1 MEEKCKR
8 AGCDGKVTD
17 GVCDTCGRAP
27 VGQKLMNAAITA
39 SQKAG
44 IRSASASYGMYGTM
58 GGSSSMSLSGRTGS
72 GRSGRAS
79 GRSGRVS
86 TRRQL
91 GAGLISLPEL
101 PSQDPLLAIM
111 ADPSVPD
118 RKRFCNNC
126 NAKLNHEK
134 GFCPMCGQEYSFVPT
149 LKPGDVVG
157 GQYEV
162 KGAIAFGG
170 LGWIYLGWDKTLSRW
185 VVLKG
190 LLNSKDEASAAAAL
204 AERQFLAAVKHPKI
218 VGIYNFVTQGKEGY
232 IVMEYV
238 GGKTMKTLRQERGP
252 LPVAEAIA
260 YIHAILPAF
269 GYLEKQ
275 GLVYCDFKPDNVMLE
290 EDDVKLIDM
299 GGVRRVDDT
308 EGDVYGTVG
317 YTAPEANTE
326 PNFTS
331 DLYTVARTLLVLMLD
346 YKFQG
351 TYLHSL
357 PTPADAPLFAQY
369 DALYRFMLR
378 ATHTN
383 PDMRFQTADEMAEQL
398 LGVLREVVAADGV
411 SRSFDSPLFTADT
424 FLDAADDD
432 HALTPDYHA
441 LPTLKTDATDPAAS
455 ALFSLGSATG
465 KARQTALEQAMK
477 KFPDSSE
484 APLRLASDA
493 IEAGSYNVAEKLLA
507 QVLEADPFDWR
518 VAWYRGISFLAQSK
532 PKEAQ
537 AQFDLVYNELP
548 GELAPKLAL
557 GLACELQKNW
567 KAAAAYYDRVS
578 RTDANF
584 VTAAFGLARCLL
596 ADGNRT
602 GAVTAYQRI
611 ASTSSAF
618 TRSQMALA
626 RALLQTVPTAPGES
640 ELTQASK
647 AIAALNIEGAALHRL
662 SAELFLAAIEQ
673 VEAKT
678 VPANA
683 QTQILGQTLEAKALR
698 VGAEQELRALA
709 RFAKTAPDRIALVD
723 RANSV
728 RPLTTF

>member
-1 MEEKCKR
+1 MDEKCKR
-8 AGCDGKVTD
+8 AGCDGKIVD
-17 GVCDTCGRAP
+17 GACDTCGRPP
-27 VGQKLMNAAITA
+27 VGQKLMAQAVRA
-39 SQKAG
+39 SQKLG
-44 IRSASASYGMYGTM
+44 VRGSASYGTM
-58 GGSSSMSLSGRTGS
+58 GGGGSASSALSGRTGS

-101 PSQDPLLAIM
+101 PSMDPLLSIM
-111 ADPSVPD
+111 ADPVVPD

-149 LKPGDVVG
+149 LKPGDVVA

-204 AERQFLAAVKHPKI
+204 AERQFLASVKHPKI
-218 VGIYNFVTQGKEGY
+218 VGIYNFVTMGNEGY

-238 GGKTMKTLRQERGP
+238 GGKTLKTIRQERGP
-252 LPVAEAIA
+252 LPVAEGIA

-269 GYLEKQ
+269 GYLERQ

-308 EGDVYGTVG
+308 DGDVYGTVG
-317 YTAPEANTE
+317 YTAPEASSE

-331 DLYTVARTLLVLMLD
+331 DLYTVARTLLVLLMD
-346 YKFQG
+346 FKFQG

-357 PTPADAPLFAQY
+357 PTPAEAPLFAQH

-398 LGVLREVVAADGV
+398 LGVLREVVAVDGV
-411 SRSFDSPLFTADT
+411 SRSYDSPLFTGDT
-424 FLDAADDD
+424 FLERDEEGDAEKLDYRMLP
-432 HALTPDYHA
+432 ALKP
-441 LPTLKTDATDPAAS
+441 DATDPAANV
-455 ALFSLGSATG
+455 LFSLGSSAG
-465 KARQTALEQAMK
+465 AARKAAIEKAMQK
-477 KFPDSSE
+477 VPDSAE
-484 APLRLASDA
+484 LPLHLALDY
-493 IEAGSYNVAEKLLA
+493 IEAGDYAAGEKLLA
-507 QVLEADPFDWR
+507 GVIENDPFDWR
-518 VAWYRGISFLAQSK
+518 VFWYRGLSALIQGKPEIAQQSFDQ
-532 PKEAQ
+532 
-537 AQFDLVYNELP
+537 VYNELP

-557 GLACELQKNW
+557 ALACEQQKNW
-567 KAAAAYYDRVS
+567 KQAAGYYDRVS
-578 RTDANF
+578 RADVNF
-584 VTAAFGLARCLL
+584 VTAAFGLARCLM
-596 ADGNRT
+596 ADGNRS
-602 GAVTAYQRI
+602 GAVAAYLRI
-611 ASTSSAF
+611 PATSSAY
-618 TRSQMALA
+618 TRAQMDMA
-626 RALLQTVPTAPGES
+626 RALLQTVPAAPTVA
-640 ELTQASK
+640 ELTQSSN
-647 AIAALNIEGAALHRL
+647 AIAALTIEGAARHRL
-662 SAELFLAAIEQ
+662 SAELFLAAAAQ
-673 VEAKT
+673 VESKAI
-678 VPANA
+678 PASDKDK
-683 QTQILGQTLEAKALR
+683 ILGQALQAEALR
-698 VGAEQELRALA
+698 KGAERELRAQA
-709 RFAKTAPDRIALVD
+709 RYAKSAPERIALVD
-723 RANSV
+723 RANAE
-728 RPLTTF
+728 RPRTMF

>member
-8 AGCDGKVTD
+8 AGCDGKIVD
-17 GVCDTCGRAP
+17 GACDTCGRAP
-27 VGQKLMNAAITA
+27 VGQKLMAQAVRA
-39 SQKAG
+39 SQKLG
-44 IRSASASYGMYGTM
+44 VRGSASYGTM
-58 GGSSSMSLSGRTGS
+58 GGGGSASSALSGRTGS

-101 PSQDPLLAIM
+101 PSMDPLLSIM
-111 ADPSVPD
+111 ADAVVPD

-149 LKPGDVVG
+149 LKPGDLVA

-204 AERQFLAAVKHPKI
+204 AERQFLASVKHPKI
-218 VGIYNFVTQGKEGY
+218 VGIYNFVTMGNEGY

-238 GGKTMKTLRQERGP
+238 GGKTLKTIRQERGP
-252 LPVAEAIA
+252 LPVAEGIA

-269 GYLEKQ
+269 GYLERQ

-317 YTAPEANTE
+317 YTSPEAASE

-331 DLYTVARTLLVLMLD
+331 DLYTVARTLLVLLMD
-346 YKFQG
+346 FKFQG

-357 PTPADAPLFAQY
+357 PTPAEAPLFAQH
-369 DALYRFMLR
+369 DALYRFLLR
-378 ATHTN
+378 ATHVN

-398 LGVLREVVAADGV
+398 LGVLREVVAVDGI
-411 SRSFDSPLFTADT
+411 SRSYDSPLFTGDT
-424 FLDAADDD
+424 FLERDEEGDAEK
-432 HALTPDYHA
+432 LDYKM
-441 LPTLKTDATDPAAS
+441 LPTLKPDATDPAANV
-455 ALFSLGSATG
+455 LFSLGSSAG
-465 KARQTALEQAMK
+465 AARKAAIEKAMQK
-477 KFPDSSE
+477 VPDSSE
-484 APLRLASDA
+484 LPLHLALDY
-493 IEAGSYNVAEKLLA
+493 IESGDYAAGEKLLA
-507 QVLEADPFDWR
+507 SVIENDPFDWR
-518 VAWYRGISFLAQSK
+518 VFWYRGLSALKQSK
-532 PKEAQ
+532 PKDAQ
-537 AQFDLVYNELP
+537 THFDAVYSELP

-557 GLACELQKNW
+557 ALACELQKNY
-567 KAAAAYYDRVS
+567 KQAAGYYDRVS
-578 RTDANF
+578 RADANF
-584 VTAAFGLARCLL
+584 VTAAFGLARCLM
-596 ADGNRT
+596 ADGNRS
-602 GAVTAYQRI
+602 GAVAAYLRI
-611 ASTSSAF
+611 AATSSAY
-618 TRSQMALA
+618 TRAQMDMA
-626 RALLQTVPTAPGES
+626 RVLLKTAPTAPTIA
-640 ELTQASK
+640 ELTQSSN
-647 AIAALNIEGAALHRL
+647 AIAALTIEGAARHRL
-662 SAELFLAAIEQ
+662 SAELFLAAAAQ
-673 VEAKT
+673 VEAKAIP
-678 VPANA
+678 VNDNA
-683 QTQILGQTLEAKALR
+683 RILGQALQSNALR
-698 VGAEQELRALA
+698 EGAERELRAQA
-709 RFAKTAPDRIALVD
+709 RYAKSAPERIALVD
-723 RANSV
+723 RANAE
-728 RPLTTF
+728 RPRTMF